1 MTFTM
6 ARSKAGHD
14 RNCVYV
20 VISED
25 GEDVLVADGR
35 RRCVANPKRK
45 RRTHLQPIVHIP
57 DEVSAIA
64 ADQHQFTDDW
74 IKKVIV
80 EYSKK
85 S

>member
-25 GEDVLVADGR
+25 GKDVLVADG
-35 RRCVANPKRK
+35 VHKTVSHPKRK
-45 RRTHLQPIVHIP
+45 RKVHLQPIVHIS